1 MPVNQELVTYTY
13 LIQGSKSATPPCQA
27 TDLAR
32 ETVWSRN
39 DPLHVGTSY
48 DVQGCN
54 GFNEVILQCSDATD
68 MGTYP
73 RTTLINVNDAG
84 PEHLDHI
91 DFYGFGWGSI
101 AIETLD
107 VNNNVI
113 PYGVLGCSINQTAY
127 ERWCLVSTDPNV
139 YSELY
144 VVPCVFYN
152 DVLGLPD
159 QLGFCILG
167 HVTPIAKA
175 LFTISFEYVLLGWN
189 PAQWDFWDDMLDGQY
204 ADLEGIAP
212 TGGQGG
218 GGGYYNRPD
227 EEIGIPGLPSISVC
241 DTGFVSLYEVSPAE
255 IQALGSYLWTSNFV
269 DTIKK
274 VFQSPFDNIVSLQMI
289 PFTPPGTPT
298 NIKIGN
304 VDTGLQGD
312 KLSTSYFEIDCGVKY
327 VEEFFKTFADYAP
340 YTKIHIFIPYCG
352 IFELN
357 PDDVLSSSGGGVK
370 VVYHID
376 VFSGSCVAFVQCNSG
391 GKWHV
396 LQQHAGNISA
406 QFPITGA
413 NFASVYIGAINAIGS
428 VAGGI
433 ASGGMGVLSG
443 GISGASQ
450 ISNIKPEYQRSG
462 GVTSVSG
469 IMGIQYPYLIYSTPQ
484 YIVAEN
490 FRDVKGHVSN
500 LKCTVS
506 SCSGFLQAT
515 ADNSELSGIGC
526 TAYELDLI
534 RGLLAEGIYV

>member
-32 ETVWSRN
+32 ETVWATN

-54 GFNEVILQCSDATD
+54 GFNEVIIQFSDDTS
-68 MGTYP
+68 MINYP
-73 RTTLINVNDAG
+73 NTTLINIGDVGEN
-84 PEHLDHI
+84 HLDHV
-91 DFYGFGWGSI
+91 DFYGQVGGGMG
-101 AIETLD
+101 IEAKN
-107 VNNNVI
+107 VNNVTI
-113 PYGVLGCSINQTAY
+113 PYGQLGISINYSEYQ
-127 ERWCLVSTDPNV
+127 RWCLVSTNPDV

-144 VVPCVFYN
+144 IVPCVFYN
-152 DVLGLPD
+152 TVAGLPD

-167 HVTPIAKA
+167 HVTPIAKV

-189 PAQWDFWDDMLDGQY
+189 PAVWDFWDEMLNGQY
-204 ADLEGIAP
+204 SDLEGIAP

-218 GGGYYNRPD
+218 GGGFYNRPD
-227 EEIGIPGLPSISVC
+227 EDIDIPGLPSISVC

-269 DTIKK
+269 DNIKK
-274 VFQSPFDNIVSLQMI
+274 VFQSPFDNIVSLQMV
-289 PFTPPGTPT
+289 PFTPTGTPT

-304 VDTGLQGD
+304 IDTGLQGD

-357 PDDVLSSSGGGVK
+357 PDDVLSDSGGGVK

-376 VFSGSCVAFVQCNSG
+376 VFSGSCVAFIQCNSG

-450 ISNIKPEYQRSG
+450 IANIKPEYQRSG

-484 YIVAEN
+484 YIVADN

-500 LKCTVS
+500 LKVNVGS
-506 SCSGFLQAT
+506 ASGFLQAQ
-515 ADNSELSGIGC
+515 ADNSELSGIAA
-526 TAYELDLI
+526 TAQELNMI
-534 RGLLAEGIYV
+534 RNLLSEGIYV